1 MAITN
6 FNEAWEAYRD
16 SHVGTDINQ
25 FLPIFVKEYPNLIST
40 ANKAIKQQMR
50 RLNLLD
56 ESKDNPVKA
65 KPVQNETKDK
75 SETKTKVNKSVQKL
89 KDPVKK
95 AKKQSVK
102 DLAKQPVDQ
111 DALDTFH
118 ETVNRH
124 VNKIETIYAKS
135 VLRDFPK
142 ALTQYAKREIDPDLS
157 NAKAVA
163 ALIIALSDYH
173 FTDKDVPSELL
184 DAANKYQH
192 KNSQENILLLLKQ
205 TKRELNE
212 VLHIN
217 RQLMLLLGYFVSVS
231 RWGFE
236 NDSGINKVSDLNNL
250 NLDGQ
255 SVRKLLEVSRKVSD
269 KLLTEE
275 RQRDGS
281 NQRY

>member
-40 ANKAIKQQMR
+40 ANKAIKQQMQ

-56 ESKDNPVKA
+56 ESKE
-65 KPVQNETKDK
+65 KPEESVQNEAKDK
-75 SETKTKVNKSVQKL
+75 SETKTKAKKSVQKL
-89 KDPVKK
+89 KEPVKK

-124 VNKIETIYAKS
+124 VNKTETIYAKS